1 MEITHGW
8 WWGAVFCWGAIW
20 GSFLNVVIYRV
31 PLGLS
36 ILRPGSRCTSCKT
49 PIAWYNNI
57 PILSWLLLR
66 GRCASCKVSFSVR
79 YPLVELVT
87 AGMTL
92 GVWIKLTQGGH
103 WEGASPAAAVEIL
116 IAWFF
121 LFVFVADLIAI
132 AMIDFDTMR
141 IPDVLS
147 LSPIPLGLFCALFV
161 GDLTGVSLQSSLLG
175 MLIGGGT
182 LWCVTYGYF
191 LLTRREGM
199 GLGDYRLMALVGV
212 FLGWQ
217 SVLFILMASAIQGL
231 IYALGCHWLG
241 RSQGAPTDESVDVDD
256 ASTSADDEH
265 PAETLSFRHVAVPF
279 GPFIVLSAFEWLVFD
294 HTLLAIFHQWVIPP
308 VA

>member
-8 WWGAVFCWGAIW
+8 WWWAVFCWGAIW

-31 PLGLS
+31 PQGLS
-36 ILRPGSRCTSCKT
+36 ILRPGSRCTSCET
-49 PIAWYNNI
+49 PIAWYHNV
-57 PILSWLLLR
+57 PILSWILLR
-66 GRCASCKVSFSVR
+66 GRCASCKVSFSIR

-87 AGMTL
+87 ACMTL
-92 GVWIKLTQGGH
+92 AVWIKLTQGGV
-103 WEGASPAAAVEIL
+103 WDVSEAPPVAGIL

-147 LSPIPLGLFCALFV
+147 LSPIPLALVCALFV
-161 GDLTGVSLQSSLLG
+161 GDLTGVSLQSSLMG
-175 MLIGGGT
+175 MLLGGGT

-199 GLGDYRLMALVGV
+199 GLGDYRLMALVGA

-217 SVLFILMASAIQGL
+217 SVLVILMASAIQGL
-231 IYALGCHWLG
+231 VYALGCHWLG
-241 RSQGAPTDESVDVDD
+241 RTEGAPVDEVPPSDVGQFVDKEP
-256 ASTSADDEH
+256 SSSA
-265 PAETLSFRHVAVPF
+265 PVSFRHVAIPF

-294 HTLLAIFHQWVIPP
+294 HSLMSLFHQWVLPP